1 MNNLNLPNVT
11 FSVPPLSFDEVEYTR
26 SLQRKAPL
34 RSPNKAN
41 DITTPTLSHTDIGP
55 YSAAIDE
62 KTAEVT
68 VAAAVKISLLT
79 KISQRLSELFEI
91 AREEEIACNVNSLR
105 DMIAFLNSIK
115 FSKRPAIFL
124 LDSGNFRL
132 VWKNE
137 DNEQFAAHFLGR
149 ETVNFVIFKVQGNG
163 DTARVAGT
171 CSLNSLW
178 RQVEALNAAKLLTE

>member
-1 MNNLNLPNVT
+1 MNNLNLPSVT
-11 FSVPPLSFDEVEYTR
+11 FSVPPLSFDEVEYAR
-26 SLQRKAPL
+26 SRQSKALP
-34 RSPNKAN
+34 RSPNTAS
-41 DITTPTLSHTDIGP
+41 DITTPALSQTNMGP
-55 YSAAIDE
+55 YSAAIVE
-62 KTAEVT
+62 KIAEVT
-68 VAAAVKISLLT
+68 VAAEVKRSLLT
-79 KISQRLSELFEI
+79 KIRQRLGELFEI
-91 AREEEIACNVNSLR
+91 AREEEIAWNVNSLR

-137 DNEQFAAHFLGR
+137 NNEQFAAHFLGR